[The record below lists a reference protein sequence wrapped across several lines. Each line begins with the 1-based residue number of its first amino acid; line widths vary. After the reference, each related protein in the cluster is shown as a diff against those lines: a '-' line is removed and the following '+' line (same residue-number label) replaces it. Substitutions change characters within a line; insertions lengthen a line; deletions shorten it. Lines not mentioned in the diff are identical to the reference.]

1 MRLTEVIEDLPIT
14 CSSSENPAVS
24 GITHDSRRVGA
35 GDLFAALVGQ
45 RYDGRMFV
53 PEAMERGAVGV
64 LASDIPAPDFDK
76 PWLVTENPRSVLG
89 PLAARIYRH
98 PDRELITIGV
108 TGTNGKT
115 TVSLLLA
122 AFLEEAGFPTGSL
135 GTLGYSFGDRHFG
148 GDRTTPEATDFFH
161 LLRQMHDEGATA
173 VCAEISSHALA
184 QDRVEGGSFDLA
196 MFTNLT
202 WKKSL
207 MMLLTVGNR
216 YAIK

>member
-1 MRLTEVIEDLPIT
+1 MIEDLPIT
-14 CSSSENPAVS
+14 CSSGENPTVS

-53 PEAMERGAVGV
+53 PEAIERGAVGV
-64 LASDIPAPDFDK
+64 LASDLPTPGFDK

-98 PDRELITIGV
+98 PDQELVTVGV

-122 AFLEEAGFPTGSL
+122 DFLEVAGFPTGSL
-135 GTLGYSFGDRHFG
+135 GTLGYRFGDR
-148 GDRTTPEATDFFH
+148 
-161 LLRQMHDEGATA
+161 
-173 VCAEISSHALA
+173 
-184 QDRVEGGSFDLA
+184 
-196 MFTNLT
+196 N
-202 WKKSL
+202 
-207 MMLLTVGNR
+207 
-216 YAIK
+216 